1 MRRLLLGLS
10 LALAVLVSP
19 AAAQEED
26 AGAAR
31 TRTRVIR
38 PPEGSLRRGAF
49 PVPGWVLYVGGGLV
63 VAAAGGALA
72 YRIRKS
78 RR

>member
-1 MRRLLLGLS
+1 MGLWLGL
-10 LALAVLVSP
+10 ALFAS
-19 AAAQEED
+19 AASAQEED
-26 AGAAR
+26 AGAVR
-31 TRTRVIR
+31 TTTRVIR

-63 VAAAGGALA
+63 VAVAGGALA

-78 RR
+78 R